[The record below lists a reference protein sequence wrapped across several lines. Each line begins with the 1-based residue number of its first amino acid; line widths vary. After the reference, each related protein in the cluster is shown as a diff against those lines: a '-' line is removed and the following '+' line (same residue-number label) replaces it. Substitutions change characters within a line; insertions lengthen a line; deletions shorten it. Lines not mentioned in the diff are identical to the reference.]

1 MAAALAA
8 LLAAG
13 AAPALAQVKIG
24 ATLSTT
30 GPQASLGI
38 PERNTISL
46 LPTEIGGVKVEY
58 VVLDDASD
66 TTRAVSNSH
75 KLISENKVDLIVGS
89 TTTPNTMAMLDTVAS
104 GATPVIT
111 LASSAPLGVQ
121 DSALRFADGRGHR
134 AACGG
139 QRREEAGLHRFQQR
153 AGRNLLGGNREGG
166 QEAWH
171 RGGGQGSL
179 RAHRHVRRGPDPEG
193 DRRGA

>member
-1 MAAALAA
+1 MTPRSTLTAALAA
-8 LLAAG
+8 LLVAG

-46 LPTEIGGVKVEY
+46 LPTEIGGAKVEY

-75 KLISENKVDLIVGS
+75 KLISENQVDLIIGS

-111 LASSAPLGVQ
+111 LA
-121 DSALRFADGRGHR
+121 
-134 AACGG
+134 
-139 QRREEAGLHRFQQR
+139 
-153 AGRNLLGGNREGG
+153 
-166 QEAWH
+166 
-171 RGGGQGSL
+171 
-179 RAHRHVRRGPDPEG
+179 
-193 DRRGA
+193 

>member
-1 MAAALAA
+1 MTPRSTLTAALAA
-8 LLAAG
+8 LLVAG

-46 LPTEIGGVKVEY
+46 LPTEIGGAKVEY

-75 KLISENKVDLIVGS
+75 KLISENQVDLIIGS

-104 GATPVIT
+104 GATPVIIACRPP
-111 LASSAPLGVQ
+111 ASPVTAPEMTK
-121 DSALRFADGRGHR
+121 
-134 AACGG
+134 AASFSS
-139 QRREEAGLHRFQQR
+139 RT
-153 AGRNLLGGNREGG
+153 
-166 QEAWH
+166 
-171 RGGGQGSL
+171 S
-179 RAHRHVRRGPDPEG
+179 
-193 DRRGA
+193 

>member
-1 MAAALAA
+1 MSPRRSLMAAALAA
-8 LLAAG
+8 LLAMG

-75 KLISENKVDLIVGS
+75 KLISENTVDLIVGS
-89 TTTPNTMAMLDTVAS
+89 TTPPNTMAMLDTVAT
-104 GATPVIT
+104 GTTPVIT
-111 LASSAPLGVQ
+111 LAA
-121 DSALRFADGRGHR
+121 
-134 AACGG
+134 
-139 QRREEAGLHRFQQR
+139 RRTPIR
-153 AGRNLLGGNREGG
+153 
-166 QEAWH
+166 
-171 RGGGQGSL
+171 
-179 RAHRHVRRGPDPEG
+179 
-193 DRRGA
+193 